1 MTMTAAMPG
10 YSVVHSSAHVT
21 APGSAQAESAA
32 AGTVKAE
39 KADKAPSESWLMAWA
54 AGRSGFSCVLAI
66 GRERAAV
73 VEGTPQYAVHLAA
86 PIPVS
91 AVIKALGILRKQS
104 ASTAAVLLIAPRGR
118 GRAYRE
124 HLRLNSDQH
133 VVSIHRNFRKGG
145 PARSG
150 ETVLGVAWKIGG
162 ALANIKEPVEGRCW
176 RSVKTILRTG
186 AKDVT
191 RELFPRPARIE
202 DARSDLVGQLT
213 PSSLK
218 ALAEHLGYREVRDF
232 CFAAPDAR
240 IADDAF
246 LRGPLFISTDAITGE
261 HVHVGPGWVTG
272 RSAPVTL
279 PSRPELMD
287 VDTEP
292 VRAQYFVGPGTRE
305 QRGYDR
311 LKRMIDVPFALAAI
325 FATLPICILAAL
337 IIKLYDRGPVFFVH
351 KRESLHGKP
360 FGCLKFRTMV
370 RDAEALK
377 KKLRESSNQVDGPQ
391 FKMAYDPRITPI
403 GRFLRKTNIDEL
415 PQFLN
420 VLVGDMSVVGPR
432 PSPFEENQLCPAWRE
447 ARLSVKPGI
456 TGLWQVSRSRERGA
470 ADFQE
475 WIFYDTQ
482 YVERRSI
489 FLDIKIIL
497 LTIKE
502 LFGKG
507 Q

>member
-1 MTMTAAMPG
+1 
-10 YSVVHSSAHVT
+10 
-21 APGSAQAESAA
+21 
-32 AGTVKAE
+32 
-39 KADKAPSESWLMAWA
+39 
-54 AGRSGFSCVLAI
+54 
-66 GRERAAV
+66 
-73 VEGTPQYAVHLAA
+73 
-86 PIPVS
+86 
-91 AVIKALGILRKQS
+91 
-104 ASTAAVLLIAPRGR
+104 
-118 GRAYRE
+118 
-124 HLRLNSDQH
+124 
-133 VVSIHRNFRKGG
+133 
-145 PARSG
+145 
-150 ETVLGVAWKIGG
+150 
-162 ALANIKEPVEGRCW
+162 
-176 RSVKTILRTG
+176 
-186 AKDVT
+186 
-191 RELFPRPARIE
+191 
-202 DARSDLVGQLT
+202 
-213 PSSLK
+213 
-218 ALAEHLGYREVRDF
+218 LGYREVRDF
-232 CFAAPDAR
+232 CFAAPDAK
-240 IADDAF
+240 IAGEAF
-246 LRGPLFISTDAITGE
+246 LRGPLFISADAAVTAE

-272 RSAPVTL
+272 KSPAVTL

-305 QRGYDR
+305 QHGYDR

-337 IIKLYDRGPVFFVH
+337 AVKLYDRGPIFFVH
-351 KRESLHGKP
+351 KRESVHGKP

-415 PQFLN
+415 PQFFN
-420 VLVGDMSVVGPR
+420 VLAGDMSVVGPR

>member
-10 YSVVHSSAHVT
+10 YSAVRSAAH
-21 APGSAQAESAA
+21 ASAAGSAPVESLGMSAPKAAE
-32 AGTVKAE
+32 T
-39 KADKAPSESWLMAWA
+39 APSESWLMAWA
-54 AGRSGFSCVLAI
+54 AGRSGFSCTLAI
-66 GRERAAV
+66 GREKAAC
-73 VEGTPQYAVHLAA
+73 VEGVPEFAVHLAA
-86 PIPVS
+86 PVPVS
-91 AVIKALGILRKQS
+91 MLVKALGILRRK
-104 ASTAAVLLIAPRGR
+104 AGGAVLMIAPKKH

-124 HLRLNSDQH
+124 QLRLGSEQQ
-133 VVSIHRNFRKGG
+133 VVSIFRNFKKGG
-145 PARSG
+145 PAVAG
-150 ETVLGVAWKIGG
+150 EAVLGVAWRISGP
-162 ALANIKEPVEGRCW
+162 LESLKEPVEGRCW
-176 RSVKTILRTG
+176 RSVKAVLKTG
-186 AKDVT
+186 AKDIT
-191 RELFPRPARIE
+191 RELFARPARID

-213 PSSLK
+213 PGSLK
-218 ALAEHLGYREVRDF
+218 ALAEHLKYREVRDF
-232 CFAAPDAR
+232 CFAAPNASV
-240 IADDAF
+240 ADGAF
-246 LRGPLFISTDAITGE
+246 LRGPVFISGDVASD
-261 HVHVGPGWVTG
+261 HVHVGPGWVTA
-272 RSAPVTL
+272 SSPAVTL

-305 QRGYDR
+305 RRGYDR
-311 LKRMIDVPFALAAI
+311 LKRMIDFPFALAALV
-325 FATLPICILAAL
+325 ATFPICIVAAL
-337 IIKLYDRGPVFFVH
+337 IIKLYDRGPIFFVH

-420 VLVGDMSVVGPR
+420 VLMGDMSVVGPR

-482 YVERRSI
+482 YVERRNI